1 MKRIAALCAFYL
13 STSVFTITQAAE
25 GPAAEEPQMEEVI
38 VTATYR
44 ETELMETPVSI
55 SAVTDEMVTDTGAQS
70 MEDAMNA
77 ALNKLGETYK
87 SQDAINLYNKIRKDN
102 LGEAVPRSSLTRWI
116 GTTRTRCSLTKYVV
130 QQSSS
135 VHHPI
140 NLGSHARNWSLT
152 PYNVALEF

>member
-25 GPAAEEPQMEEVI
+25 GPSAEEPQMEEVI

-70 MEDAMNA
+70 MEGLFTAIPG
-77 ALNKLGETYK
+77 LNMVGGGRGDNGESRYSIRGVS
-87 SQDAINLYNKIRKDN
+87 SQSGDVGNRPVLATVASTLMARRSHRRWDRTIR
-102 LGEAVPRSSLTRWI
+102 
-116 GTTRTRCSLTKYVV
+116 
-130 QQSSS
+130 
-135 VHHPI
+135 
-140 NLGSHARNWSLT
+140 
-152 PYNVALEF
+152 

>member
-1 MKRIAALCAFYL
+1 MSGYEEDDAEIDEMMK
-13 STSVFTITQAAE
+13 
-25 GPAAEEPQMEEVI
+25 PAEEGSHEP
-38 VTATYR
+38 
-44 ETELMETPVSI
+44 
-55 SAVTDEMVTDTGAQS
+55 TDEVPSDDRSEPSPRSMEDAEAGAQS
-70 MEDAMNA
+70 MEDAMSA

>member
-1 MKRIAALCAFYL
+1 MSDLTPLPCPLDYEEDVVEIDATMK
-13 STSVFTITQAAE
+13 
-25 GPAAEEPQMEEVI
+25 PAEEESHEP
-38 VTATYR
+38 
-44 ETELMETPVSI
+44 
-55 SAVTDEMVTDTGAQS
+55 TDEVPSDDRSEPSPRSMEDVEAGARS

-77 ALNKLGETYK
+77 ALIKLGETYK
-87 SQDAINLYNKIRKDN
+87 NQDAINLYNKIRKDN
-102 LGEAVPRSSLTRWI
+102 LGEAVPLTSFTRWI